1 MRILE
6 GMAGLVV
13 ERQHAGGKGFFL
25 LGAAGLRGYN
35 QGSCRCV

>member
-13 ERQHAGGKGFFL
+13 ERQHAGGKGFFC
-25 LGAAGLRGYN
+25 LGKRFGGGIIKVPAG
-35 QGSCRCV
+35 V